1 LTCHTLSSK
10 VTQCFGA
17 HTFTCF
23 QDKASVVSWSLS
35 ILSCIVTDHSIT
47 GHRCWVTNK
56 SNTILVRGILSS
68 SKRLYILSTKTP
80 YVQHHKQSKV
90 PVTATALY
98 TRVPDIETWH
108 RRLGHCTMRS
118 IIDMAKK
125 GVTEGMPIDLLLL
138 PANCHHCAIGKQ
150 LHSQI
155 PKIQEGVKADKRLGR
170 VYADV
175 CGPMAVT
182 SRARNVYALNMIDDF
197 SGYVWSVPL
206 RSKADACVALQTW
219 HKAVTVQS
227 GDILRILVTDN
238 GELVSNSMKEFC
250 ALHGIDHQLTAPY
263 TSAQNGRAERLHRTL
278 ANKART
284 MRLSC
289 NAPAFLWDDFFA
301 TATYLTTLTAATANN
316 GRTPYELWFGRPPS
330 LSHLREIGC
339 HAFSLQ
345 MPAPSKIYACS
356 TPCVL
361 IGYAPHSKAYRL
373 WEPSS
378 S

>member
-1 LTCHTLSSK
+1 
-10 VTQCFGA
+10 
-17 HTFTCF
+17 
-23 QDKASVVSWSLS
+23 
-35 ILSCIVTDHSIT
+35 
-47 GHRCWVTNK
+47 
-56 SNTILVRGILSS
+56 
-68 SKRLYILSTKTP
+68 
-80 YVQHHKQSKV
+80 
-90 PVTATALY
+90 
-98 TRVPDIETWH
+98 
-108 RRLGHCTMRS
+108 
-118 IIDMAKK
+118 
-125 GVTEGMPIDLLLL
+125 
-138 PANCHHCAIGKQ
+138 
-150 LHSQI
+150 
-155 PKIQEGVKADKRLGR
+155 
-170 VYADV
+170 
-175 CGPMAVT
+175 
-182 SRARNVYALNMIDDF
+182 
-197 SGYVWSVPL
+197 
-206 RSKADACVALQTW
+206 
-219 HKAVTVQS
+219 
-227 GDILRILVTDN
+227 
-238 GELVSNSMKEFC
+238 MKEFC